1 MMRKIIILV
10 LFLISIN
17 NIFSQEYYA
26 DLSLDVDSK
35 GDILISGVDS
45 SNEFKLNQRIP
56 DYTSKDGKYWLI
68 NITSNQIYSNFIFDI
83 TLPKGAQ
90 INYIKTTPNFRIDE
104 DSGRIKIIGTGENKK
119 VTIIMQYQITD
130 ENNKE
135 NILKNPNLI
144 GVLGVIIGI
153 LITFILNRKKKEV
166 ITINQKENEIDFSI
180 FPQRQ
185 KDIINI
191 LKKRGKITQ
200 KELEIEMQIPK
211 SSVSRNVRTL
221 EIKSIIKKESVGST
235 NYISLK

>member
-191 LKKRGKITQ
+191 LKKKGKITQ

>member
-221 EIKSIIKKESVGST
+221 EIKNIIKKESVGST